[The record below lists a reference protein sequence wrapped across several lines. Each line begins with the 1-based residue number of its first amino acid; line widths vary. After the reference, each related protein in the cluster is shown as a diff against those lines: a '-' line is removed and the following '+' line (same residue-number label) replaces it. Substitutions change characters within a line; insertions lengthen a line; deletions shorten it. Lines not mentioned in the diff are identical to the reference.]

1 MLNEHPNIGDFVHF
15 ENKWHIVINIGMSK
29 DGELY
34 VKIQDT
40 SGVRCFVRYD
50 ELRSRADS
58 TLSKTMIS
66 KLENSLDKRG
76 KRK

>member
-1 MLNEHPNIGDFVHF
+1 MLNEPPNIGDFVHF

-66 KLENSLDKRG
+66 KLENFLDKIG

>member
-15 ENKWHIVINIGMSK
+15 ENKWHIVTKIGMSK

-40 SGVRCFVRYD
+40 RGARCFVRYD

-66 KLENSLDKRG
+66 KLENSLDKIG

>member
-15 ENKWHIVINIGMSK
+15 ENKWHIVIKIGMSK

-66 KLENSLDKRG
+66 KLENSLDKIG

>member
-1 MLNEHPNIGDFVHF
+1 MLNEHPNIGDFVRF
-15 ENKWHIVINIGMSK
+15 ENKWHIVTKIGMSK

-40 SGVRCFVRYD
+40 RGARCFVRYD

-66 KLENSLDKRG
+66 KLENSLDKIG